1 MKNGLLLTLKQLIKL
16 GVIKLKKKKRRRVY
30 STDKQSPFQKGM
42 NPIDIAG
49 MGGQRYKDFITATSA
64 PAPQAY
70 SDAMRLRD
78 ENRNFDTRLLEYKN
92 QQQEQKL
99 LLEDQQKRQQELQQ
113 TVNQGIPVVQS
124 LVARIAN
131 QGYVDD
137 DNVDV
142 SQTFGSE
149 DFITQRDEPPPAME
163 LMPPPTSELIYQD
176 INRDIT
182 KALTPKEPPQQL
194 LKGSSEGSWE
204 DIPTEVKKQRKP
216 YNTMK
221 RQLEQKKIEY
231 PNATEDELMQ
241 IIKEERKSV
250 KKRVVKKSGSS
261 FTKKANEPEEKSRWN
276 PIETRKTGDY

>member
-1 MKNGLLLTLKQLIKL
+1 M
-16 GVIKLKKKKRRRVY
+16 Y
-30 STDKQSPFQKGM
+30 STDKQSPFQKGPKGTGLSM

-70 SDAMRLRD
+70 SDALRLRD

-149 DFITQRDEPPPAME
+149 DFITQRDEPPPAMG
-163 LMPPPTSELIYQD
+163 LMSPPPTSELMYQD
-176 INRDIT
+176 IIES
-182 KALTPKEPPQQL
+182 LTPKELPQQL
-194 LKGSSEGSWE
+194 LKGSSESEWE

-221 RQLEQKKIEY
+221 RQLKQKKIEY

-276 PIETRKTGDY
+276 PIETRETGDY